1 MKVTVAFY
9 VFLCALHIYALQ
21 LNSYEMDLEK
31 LVGIGKSFGLIG
43 DALHKFVQGE
53 QDKVLAAKK
62 LEDDRARDER
72 AHQLELKKLQL
83 ELDKVRQSL
92 GDTKSSHGNIGK
104 GKSPK
109 LPYFNDSVDDLDAYL
124 QRFER
129 YATSQNWDKD
139 TEWAIN
145 LSALLKGKALDVYSR
160 LPLKESCNYDT
171 LKKALFRK
179 YHLTEQGFRQIQMG

>member
-1 MKVTVAFY
+1 M
-9 VFLCALHIYALQ
+9 YALQ
-21 LNSYEMDLEK
+21 VNSYAMDFEK
-31 LVGIGKSFGLIG
+31 LADIGKSFGLSG

-53 QDKVLAAKK
+53 QDKILAAKK

-83 ELDKVRQSL
+83 ELDKVKQPL
-92 GDTKSSHGNIGK
+92 GDAKSSHGSVGK

-109 LPYFNDSVDDLDAYL
+109 LPYFDDSVDDLDAYL

-129 YATSQNWDKD
+129 YAIYQNWDKD
-139 TEWAIN
+139 TEWAVN

-160 LPLKESCNYDT
+160 LPVKESCNYDA

-179 YHLTEQGFRQIQMG
+179 YNLTEQG